1 LKLAASNI
9 AWSQNFDRQIY
20 CLMHELGYTGL
31 EIAPTRV
38 FPNNP
43 YDNLK
48 AARQFNLTLKKQYNL
63 QVVSLQSIWY
73 GRTERLFRSIPDRTI
88 LLQYTKKAILFA
100 EAIGAKNIVFGS
112 PRNRRLD
119 DDEAS
124 ISAKE
129 FFFDLGTFAYTHG
142 TILSMEANPAI
153 YETNYINTTEQALS
167 FIEDVNNP
175 GFKLNLD
182 VGAMIENREDVFSLK
197 NHFECINHVHIS
209 EPYLGIVRERAL
221 HKELASFLIDNSY
234 TKYISLE
241 AGKCNYFEIKNM
253 LKYQKKVFFGNVK

>member
-1 LKLAASNI
+1 MKLAASNI

-48 AARQFNLTLKKQYNL
+48 AAKQFNLTLIKEYGL

-73 GRTERLFRSIPDRTI
+73 GRTERLFRSISDRTI

-112 PRNRRLD
+112 PRNRRLED
-119 DDEAS
+119 NEIS
-124 ISAKE
+124 ISAKD
-129 FFFDLGTFAYTHG
+129 FFFDLGTFAYRHG

-153 YETNYINTTEQALS
+153 YGTNYINTTEQALS
-167 FIEDVNNP
+167 FVEDVNNP
-175 GFKLNLD
+175 GFKFNLD
-182 VGAMIENREDVFSLK
+182 VGAMIENNEDIFSIK
-197 NHFECINHVHIS
+197 DHFECINHVHIS
-209 EPYLGIVRERAL
+209 EPNLGILREREL
-221 HKELASFLIDNSY
+221 HKELAFFLINNLYDN
-234 TKYISLE
+234 YISLE
-241 AGKCNYFEIKNM
+241 AEKCNYFEIKNM
-253 LKYQKKVFFGNVK
+253 LKYQKEIFFG